1 MNRHLTARA
10 IVRATWFAELSTAL
24 DDGERVLA
32 ELMAEGFSP
41 DETERLRLRLAALR
55 IQLGR
60 INRVGLSEER
70 VVGPAWP
77 ADAAVAPGADSPV
90 APSPSLHPDW
100 LPRRD

>member
-55 IQLGR
+55 SQLGR
-60 INRVGLSEER
+60 INRVGLTEER

-77 ADAAVAPGADSPV
+77 ADADAPGADSP

>member
-10 IVRATWFAELSTAL
+10 IVRATWFAELSIAL

-77 ADAAVAPGADSPV
+77 ADADAAV